1 MNRYFCRDKELRTR
15 ESPLRL
21 GGNPHARRCSCP
33 CCARPD
39 LAGSPFG
46 RFPTPGAP
54 SPRYPQAGALIPR
67 LKGNRWPRG
76 DAHTLS
82 HDQTYA
88 FIVIPARV
96 RVPFRHSR
104 GRHSRVPLRHS
115 RVPFRHPRT
124 REPRA
129 IKTTVPS
136 RPSPTP
142 VRYRGNGVLCFT
154 LGSRVRG
161 NSRGRGNPDSR
172 VINPDIKTTV
182 SLEGR
187 VRVLL
192 LENLLIQISPT
203 RVNPFDQIKLPISSR
218 WPETSATMR
227 SGSLA
232 RRRTDRH

>member
-1 MNRYFCRDKELRTR
+1 MQE
-15 ESPLRL
+15 
-21 GGNPHARRCSCP
+21 RRGSCG
-33 CCARPD
+33 RP
-39 LAGSPFG
+39 
-46 RFPTPGAP
+46 
-54 SPRYPQAGALIPR
+54 PR
-67 LKGNRWPRG
+67 
-76 DAHTLS
+76 
-82 HDQTYA
+82 
-88 FIVIPARV
+88 VIPAN
-96 RVPFRHSR
+96 
-104 GRHSRVPLRHS
+104 PLTS
-115 RVPFRHPRT
+115 FPRT

-142 VRYRGNGVLCFT
+142 VRYRGNGVLCFSLGSRVRGNDGMRAGTTLLREPRALPSFPRTREPRAIKTTVPTRPAPTPVRYRGNGVLCFT

-161 NSRGRGNPDSR
+161 NDGMRAGTTECVQERRGSCGNPPPSRHSHQPPR
-172 VINPDIKTTV
+172 VIPADPLASFPRTREPRAIKTTV